1 MLNLEKLKALKIQSD
16 PINNK
21 GLKVV
26 MKLYMP
32 QLEKIWFENTNLS
45 TDCGNSIA
53 KMGHRLTNIAFVYHS
68 KENSLALLN
77 KLSNNMTN
85 CIIG

>member
-1 MLNLEKLKALKIQSD
+1 MGGYLQMLNLEKLKALKIQSD

-26 MKLYMP
+26 MKLYLP

-53 KMGHRLTNIAFVYHS
+53 KMA
-68 KENSLALLN
+68 
-77 KLSNNMTN
+77 
-85 CIIG
+85 IGSQTLPLYITARQIL